1 MCGFYGRSYTM
12 NGEQYKSLV
21 NTFKKQ
27 LSNTKALIELADSKM
42 DAIQTNDTILLMEI
56 TEKEEKCAR
65 EIITLEKIRDAIIKE
80 EEKKQG
86 GKITNIK
93 DVIRLLSPEKSRE
106 LDLIAKELK
115 RAMES
120 LKDKNDINAELMTFI
135 LEQLE
140 IMNNILIGDRY
151 SQTYSDTRYKNRN
164 GNSET
169 SVFDIKY

>member
-1 MCGFYGRSYTM
+1 M

-42 DAIQTNDTILLMEI
+42 DAIQTNDTTLLMEI
-56 TEKEEKCAR
+56 TEKEEKYAR

>member
-1 MCGFYGRSYTM
+1 M

>member
-1 MCGFYGRSYTM
+1 M

-56 TEKEEKCAR
+56 TEKEEKYAR

-93 DVIRLLSPEKSRE
+93 DVIRLLSPEKSIE